1 MDITDWWSLT
11 HAHMHTT
18 LYSKLTIVWN
28 GCQFC
33 WYHDTDC
40 IAESVHTMKPTK
52 IKTNSHFKKM
62 IYNTKGTENWLA
74 RLKDT
79 VRHCHRKPA
88 PGTKEQGSVMNR
100 WFSDEPVVQRWTGGS
115 VTLSESVLD
124 RFYCT
129 WDRVASPASGLWWW
143 ISLFSHPPSLLRCR
157 CCPNAGK
164 QTAQWTDQRPKR
176 LKITKM
182 NSF

>member
-1 MDITDWWSLT
+1 MSQVNCEEEMGRKSGFVYWTSQTGDLLRT
-11 HAHMHTT
+11 HTT

-88 PGTKEQGSVMNR
+88 PGTKEQSSVMNR
-100 WFSDEPVVQRWTGGS
+100 WFSDIIGVCVRQVLLYLRPGCVTCIGTLMVDFTFFPSS
-115 VTLSESVLD
+115 VSSSMSMLSQ
-124 RFYCT
+124 CWKT
-129 WDRVASPASGLWWW
+129 NSPM
-143 ISLFSHPPSLLRCR
+143 
-157 CCPNAGK
+157 N
-164 QTAQWTDQRPKR
+164 RPA
-176 LKITKM
+176 TKTT
-182 NSF
+182 